1 MSRDADGPTGSP
13 SPEQLRYALLLDW
26 GMKLALAALV
36 AGFAAYVSGLLPALI
51 PLEALPRLWTLPVAD
66 YVRESG
72 MATGWGWLALPGKG
86 DVVMTAG
93 IAMLAGISI
102 VVSRRAGPRLR
113 TRPGPAVPDR
123 YPGPDRTSHAGRI
136 GGARRA
142 LKRAR
147 AVAAPR

>member
-1 MSRDADGPTGSP
+1 MQTGRTGSP

-26 GMKLALAALV
+26 GMKLGLAVLV

-51 PLEALPRLWTLPVAD
+51 PLEALPGCGRCRSAD

-86 DVVMTAG
+86 DVADDG
-93 IAMLAGISI
+93 RHRDARGYLDRCASPRW
-102 VVSRRAGPRLR
+102 SRLR

-123 YPGPDRTSHAGRI
+123 HAGPDRTSHAGRI
-136 GGARRA
+136 GRARRA

>member
-13 SPEQLRYALLLDW
+13 SPEQLRYALLLDL

-102 VVSRRAGPRLR
+102 VCLAALV
-113 TRPGPAVPDR
+113 PA
-123 YPGPDRTSHAGRI
+123 YA
-136 GGARRA
+136 
-142 LKRAR
+142 RAR
-147 AVAAPR
+147 DGPYLIVTLGLIGLLMLAASGVLVAH